1 MYCGEVAEII
11 QPLLLMGIKTPISI
25 SALRAC
31 WQVPSLFGVRTVFPT
46 YSPDRVRYGARIAA
60 SGVLGNG
67 KLVNA
72 CLNKLPGDPMKAIAG
87 LCKAS
92 VLSLL
97 LHALH
102 SGSSPS
108 ALPDPRRTPGAV
120 NPAVTQANIDST
132 ICVRGWTRTVRPP
145 KEYTD
150 HLKRQQI
157 REYGYTDHHLSDFE
171 EDHLIPLE
179 IGGAPAD
186 PRNLWPEPH
195 VAPGGWGSRRSGLN
209 LDRPVHL
216 LYDLGWARGR
226 HLDNTCDHVCGD
238 LRWLGEDKPAPR
250 PGLASGFAV
259 LTTR

>member
-1 MYCGEVAEII
+1 
-11 QPLLLMGIKTPISI
+11 
-25 SALRAC
+25 
-31 WQVPSLFGVRTVFPT
+31 
-46 YSPDRVRYGARIAA
+46 
-60 SGVLGNG
+60 
-67 KLVNA
+67 
-72 CLNKLPGDPMKAIAG
+72 MKAIAG

-145 KEYTD
+145 ERYTES
-150 HLKRQQI
+150 LKRQQM

-179 IGGAPAD
+179 LAGAPAD
-186 PRNLWPEPH
+186 IRNLWPEPH
-195 VAPGGWGSRRSGLN
+195 VAPGGWGSRRKDYLEN
-209 LDRPVHL
+209 LLHRLVCEGRVPL
-216 LYDLGWARGR
+216 AEAQRAIARNWIAAYR
-226 HLDNTCDHVCGD
+226 KYAA
-238 LRWLGEDKPAPR
+238 EAP
-250 PGLASGFAV
+250 
-259 LTTR
+259 